1 MNNILAQ
8 EMASPENRHC
18 ANCIGTLSFRMA
30 AGVVEQ
36 RPTCGQEVAS
46 SIHSQ
51 DAAACVYDD
60 SGQVVHT
67 RVPLRRQSSLLQWSP
82 FTFLIPTTAAPKTA

>member
-1 MNNILAQ
+1 
-8 EMASPENRHC
+8 MASPGNRHC

-36 RPTCGQEVAS
+36 RPTCDQEVAS

-51 DAAACVYDD
+51 DATACVYDD
-60 SGQVVHT
+60 SGQAVHT
-67 RVPLRRQSSLLQWSP
+67 HVPLRRQSSLLQWSP
-82 FTFLIPTTAAPKTA
+82 FTFLISTTAAPKTA